1 MTSAAPRQIR
11 LGAFLQSVGHH
22 LAAWRHPDVDPR
34 NAISLDHFKNLA
46 RIAER
51 GKFDAIFFADGLGL
65 PPAPAAL
72 LAKGA
77 PIHYFDPLLLQA
89 VLSTVTERIGLAAT
103 VSTSYLPPFHLA
115 RKFAALDHL
124 SNGRAAWNLV
134 TSGTDFEAAN
144 FGLPEQVGHHERYA
158 RAREYVD
165 VVRKLWDSFEDD
177 AFIFDQAAGKYFD
190 PAKLH
195 VADHKGEHYSVRG
208 PLAVGRPPQGY
219 PVLVQAGSSDDGQE
233 LAAATAEVVF
243 TAQQTLADAQAFYK
257 GLKERAARYGRAP
270 GSILVFPGIQPIIG
284 RTQQEAED
292 KLGQLQSLL
301 DPVLSIGLLSA
312 FLNRDLSTYPIDGP
326 LPNLL
331 STEGWQ
337 SRQQLFVDLARREN
351 LSIRQ
356 LALRIAGGRGHKT
369 LIGTPQS
376 IADTLEEWFTQG
388 AADGF
393 NILPPVFPFGLGE
406 FTDLVI
412 PELRRRGLFR
422 TEYEGKTLRENLGLT
437 RPLNSYTK
445 NADGTVAA

>member
-11 LGAFLQSVGHH
+11 LGAFLQGVGHH

-34 NAISLDHFKNLA
+34 NAINIEHFKNLA

-65 PPAPAAL
+65 PPAPEAL
-72 LAKGA
+72 ITKAA
-77 PIHYFDPLLLQA
+77 PIHYFEPLLLLSI
-89 VLSTVTERIGLAAT
+89 LSTVTEKIGLAAT
-103 VSTSYLPPFHLA
+103 VSTTYLPPFHLA
-115 RKFAALDHL
+115 RKFATLDHL

-144 FGLPEQVGHHERYA
+144 FGLTAQVTHHDRYA

-177 AFIFDQAAGKYFD
+177 PFLFDQAGARFFE
-190 PAKLH
+190 PSKLH
-195 VADHKGEHYSVRG
+195 ATAHSGEHYSVHG
-208 PLAVGRPPQGY
+208 TLAIDRPPQGY

-243 TAQQTLADAQAFYK
+243 TAQQTLVDAQAFYK
-257 GLKERAARYGRAP
+257 GLKERAVRYGRAP
-270 GSILVFPGIQPIIG
+270 DSILVFPGIQPIIG

-292 KLGQLQSLL
+292 KLGQLQSLV

-393 NILPPVFPFGLGE
+393 NILPPVFPFGLEE

-422 TEYEGKTLRENLGLT
+422 TEYEGKTLRENLGLA
-437 RPLNSYTK
+437 RPLNSYVQ